1 MDNLDFKKDNSDI
14 GVNDKINVEEKIDE
28 LVEEIRS
35 QNFGGTDEEIKIQQ
49 ILYFDRYVKEH
60 IDYAFAALSYQ
71 DNLLKQGITRIDSNP
86 YKSAFLDEGFFKE
99 NEHGQRFA
107 VCGSISSVANKV
119 LNKLGIK
126 CSYVYGHINMGTP
139 ENPHCVGHRWNIVEL
154 GNKQYMLDFTMAM
167 VIHNKDKNEDY
178 REDVLRVIDSDD
190 LKSEYSYLFTDSLGT
205 KEIIDGFKIEANGK
219 VNHDAM
225 DLQNA
230 ITDPYQ
236 KYPNLGRKQESEFLN
251 IGRKKDKA
259 SWFNESSNIVEQSP
273 SITQSSETIQSK
285 RINSVSSFKTK
296 ENFDSRSQSELQT
309 ANKLKEK
316 NMIIKQQKAQQK
328 NLDKPLSKILT
339 RKSNTNSE
347 SSAGGYANLEILALI
362 VSSIATILNILIY
375 YICK

>member
-1 MDNLDFKKDNSDI
+1 
-14 GVNDKINVEEKIDE
+14 
-28 LVEEIRS
+28 
-35 QNFGGTDEEIKIQQ
+35 
-49 ILYFDRYVKEH
+49 
-60 IDYAFAALSYQ
+60 
-71 DNLLKQGITRIDSNP
+71 
-86 YKSAFLDEGFFKE
+86 
-99 NEHGQRFA
+99 
-107 VCGSISSVANKV
+107 
-119 LNKLGIK
+119 
-126 CSYVYGHINMGTP
+126 MGTP
-139 ENPHCVGHRWNIVEL
+139 ENPHYVGHRWNIVEL

-205 KEIIDGFKIEANGK
+205 KKIIDGFKIEANGK

-251 IGRKKDKA
+251 IGRKKDEA
-259 SWFNESSNIVEQSP
+259 SGFNESSNIVEQSP
-273 SITQSSETIQSK
+273 SITQGSETIQSK

-309 ANKLKEK
+309 ASKLKEK

-339 RKSNTNSE
+339 RKLNTNSE
-347 SSAGGYANLEILALI
+347 SSTGGYANLEILALI

-375 YICK
+375 YICE